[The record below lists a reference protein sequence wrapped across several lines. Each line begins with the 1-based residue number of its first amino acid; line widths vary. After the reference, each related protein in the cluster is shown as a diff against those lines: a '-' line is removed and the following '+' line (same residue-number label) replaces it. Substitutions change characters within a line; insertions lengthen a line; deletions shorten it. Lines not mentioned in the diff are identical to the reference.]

1 MADGKADAGTA
12 EAVLGP
18 GISALDDKAI
28 LSSAALQK
36 PAAEQAPITRTVA
49 NQPGYWGVP
58 AEQDLAF
65 YLGQRGYNVVVGPG
79 GAKGKSAFATG
90 IDILAVRP
98 LGSSIEILLGDNK
111 ASGVPGDVRECS
123 AFTEDVANK
132 LATLRTKVAAAPEFP
147 ERAQVL
153 DKLDQTVARIRQ
165 GGGQKVEGV
174 RWVVANA
181 GGFASGVS
189 EELQAE
195 FFAATK
201 LTDPRGLQERI
212 EFMGVVPPAEID
224 ARNDLVKALG
234 GRNPRNPTYVEITEP
249 RALNGWALEGHAE
262 GAWILGL
269 QVVEA
274 LITTVVGLLVDPVW
288 KKQLEALS
296 PTVVKELAAR
306 PGDGV
311 LLVAVFWE
319 ADYSPRDLTDTA
331 AAPHAVI
338 PQFTRWETSYA
349 KTADEAFAQWAA
361 PDKLGEDRSSWTP
374 PQHRRFEYFWFD
386 GKNMTRYKPQLR

>member
-1 MADGKADAGTA
+1 MADGRADAGTA
-12 EAVLGP
+12 DAVLGP
-18 GISALDDKAI
+18 GISTLDDKAI
-28 LSSAALQK
+28 LSSAALRK
-36 PAAEQAPITRTVA
+36 PAAEQAPITRIVA

-65 YLGQRGYNVVVGPG
+65 YLGQQGYNVVLGPG
-79 GAKGKSAFATG
+79 GATGKSAFAKG
-90 IDILAVRP
+90 IDILAVKT

-153 DKLDQTVARIRQ
+153 DKLDQTVTRIRQ
-165 GGGQKVEGV
+165 GGGQSVEGV
-174 RWVVANA
+174 RWVIANA
-181 GGFASGVS
+181 GGFASGVT
-189 EELQAE
+189 EKLQAD

-201 LTDPRGLQERI
+201 LTNPKGLQARI
-212 EFMGVVPPAEID
+212 EFMGVVPPAEIN

-234 GRNPRNPTYVEITEP
+234 GKNPRNPTRVEITEP
-249 RALNGWALEGHAE
+249 RALNGWALKGNAE

-269 QVVEA
+269 QVVEWI
-274 LITTVVGLLVDPVW
+274 ITTVLGLLVDPVW
-288 KKQLEALS
+288 KRQLQALS
-296 PTVVKELAAR
+296 PTVVKELAVR

-319 ADYSPRDLTDTA
+319 AAYSPRDLTDTA
-331 AAPHAVI
+331 AAPHPVI
-338 PQFTRWETSYA
+338 PEFTRWETSYA
-349 KTADEAFAQWAA
+349 RTADEAFAQWAA
-361 PDKLGEDRSSWTP
+361 PAKLGEDRSNWTP

-386 GKNMTRYKPQLR
+386 GENMARYKPPLR